1 MTKKYRVES
10 FAMVS
15 KRSGIPRSRVF
26 SLAVKKIT
34 SENARKSGQAR
45 VGLGSVPTS
54 RDSRQFPR
62 TIKED
67 EGRGCNLQGPMLFE
81 GTQAVCFVRYRWES
95 QGYTFATAAKPI
107 GAQNEGNTSHRRGNP
122 HLQDPSAQG
131 LSTLYQAQLER
142 R

>member
-1 MTKKYRVES
+1 MTKKYRIES

-67 EGRGCNLQGPMLFE
+67 EGRGDRKS
-81 GTQAVCFVRYRWES
+81 VV
-95 QGYTFATAAKPI
+95 
-107 GAQNEGNTSHRRGNP
+107 
-122 HLQDPSAQG
+122 
-131 LSTLYQAQLER
+131 
-142 R
+142 

>member
-15 KRSGIPRSRVF
+15 KSSGIPMSRVF
-26 SLAVKKIT
+26 SLAVEKIT

-45 VGLGSVPTS
+45 VVLESVPAS
-54 RDSRQFPR
+54 QDSRHFPR

-81 GTQAVCFVRYRWES
+81 GA
-95 QGYTFATAAKPI
+95 
-107 GAQNEGNTSHRRGNP
+107 
-122 HLQDPSAQG
+122 
-131 LSTLYQAQLER
+131 
-142 R
+142 